1 MRRRPPRPRDVIDAT
16 LDGDD
21 TALDDREQRALV
33 RAFEAHCA
41 ATRRSLAVVLALSG
55 VGIAWAMLAR
65 AVGGDV
71 AGAAS
76 AALGGAGA
84 ATLAGGTRDA
94 TAATLARMGECV
106 GVLAFAIEIVEE
118 GVDVGGWG
126 LARALAPCAFARV
139 CSMAIETQRAH
150 ARAVDD
156 LRRLEYRH
164 EKI

>member
-1 MRRRPPRPRDVIDAT
+1 MRIRVIEGNCQGHNRCKAIAPDLFD
-16 LDGDD
+16 LDEYGN
-21 TALDDREQRALV
+21 
-33 RAFEAHCA
+33 
-41 ATRRSLAVVLALSG
+41 
-55 VGIAWAMLAR
+55 
-65 AVGGDV
+65 
-71 AGAAS
+71 AS
-76 AALGGAGA
+76 AANGGAVPPGQEDMA
-84 ATLAGGTRDA
+84 RLAV
-94 TAATLARMGECV
+94 ENCPE
-106 GVLAFAIEIVEE
+106 FAIEIVEE